1 MSPSGRRSPWLD
13 PRLLLVVF
21 LIFSVGALVG
31 ALTMRF
37 ALASEPAPRAAV
49 YFPVGDNQVALEQ
62 MVKSLDLNPA
72 QAAQLELILDDF
84 AMYVQMLQTQMDE
97 VRASGKV
104 RILNILDDRQRARF
118 EKMMGD
124 LQARRP

>member
-1 MSPSGRRSPWLD
+1 MTSSPRSPWLD

-21 LIFSVGALVG
+21 LIFAVGAVVGALAMRYTIVPRPVQG
-31 ALTMRF
+31 A
-37 ALASEPAPRAAV
+37 AA
-49 YFPVGDNQVALEQ
+49 YFPVGDSQVALET
-62 MVKSLDLNPA
+62 MVRDLNLNPA

-84 AMYVQMLQTQMDE
+84 VMYVQMLQMQMDE

-104 RILNILDDRQRARF
+104 RILNILDDQQRVRF
-118 EKMMGD
+118 EKMMGE

>member
-1 MSPSGRRSPWLD
+1 MSSTGRRSPWLD

-31 ALTMRF
+31 ALTMRY
-37 ALASEPAPRAAV
+37 ALAPQQSPQAAA
-49 YFPVGDNQVALEQ
+49 YFAVGDNQVALEQ
-62 MVKSLDLNPA
+62 MVKDLDLNPA

-104 RILNILDDRQRARF
+104 RILNILDDRQRVRF
-118 EKMMGD
+118 EKMMGE

>member
-1 MSPSGRRSPWLD
+1 MSTSGRRSPWLD

-21 LIFSVGALVG
+21 LIFAVGALVG

-37 ALASEPAPRAAV
+37 ALASEPSPRAAV

-62 MVKSLDLNPA
+62 MVKNLDLNPS

>member
-1 MSPSGRRSPWLD
+1 MSTPGRRSPWLD

-37 ALASEPAPRAAV
+37 ALAAGPNPRAAV
-49 YFPVGDNQVALEQ
+49 YFPVGDNQVALDQ
-62 MVKSLDLNPA
+62 MVKSLELNPA

-104 RILNILDDRQRARF
+104 RILNILDDRQRVRF